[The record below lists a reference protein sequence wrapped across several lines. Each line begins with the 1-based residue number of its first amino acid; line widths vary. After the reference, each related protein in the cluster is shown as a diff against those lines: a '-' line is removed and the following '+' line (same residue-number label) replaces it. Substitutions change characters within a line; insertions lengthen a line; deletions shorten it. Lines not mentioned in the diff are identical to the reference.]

1 MKKIFMIS
9 NNSWNLF
16 NFRSEL
22 IQNISKQNKVYLFC
36 NKDKYSKALLFNTN
50 IKIIDANFKKNYFN
64 IFRDLYLLLK
74 ILFLAVIHRPKYILS
89 YTLKPNL
96 YSLIITFFIKV
107 KVIINVT
114 GLGSIYLRKNVINNL
129 IIKINKYLFKK
140 AYFIFFQNDNDRI
153 YICNH
158 DKYLLNISGIIPGS
172 GINLEKFNYSTLLK
186 EHKNYIFIGRIIKDK
201 GIIELLNSI
210 KKIKKKIEINF
221 QIIGNIDQFN
231 PSTIDYKSFGSWRD
245 LKIFDY
251 FKHQDN
257 VYNFIK
263 NSQCLILPSYRE
275 GCSRVIME
283 AMAIGRPVITTNVPG
298 CNNLIKD
305 GINGFLVKPKNT
317 NSLYEAIVKFNNLSY
332 EEKLKMGQNGRKII
346 EDSFGVS
353 LVVDKYLDKMK

>member
-1 MKKIFMIS
+1 MDYTGTP
-9 NNSWNLF
+9 
-16 NFRSEL
+16 
-22 IQNISKQNKVYLFC
+22 V
-36 NKDKYSKALLFNTN
+36 
-50 IKIIDANFKKNYFN
+50 
-64 IFRDLYLLLK
+64 RD
-74 ILFLAVIHRPKYILS
+74 
-89 YTLKPNL
+89 
-96 YSLIITFFIKV
+96 
-107 KVIINVT
+107 
-114 GLGSIYLRKNVINNL
+114 
-129 IIKINKYLFKK
+129 
-140 AYFIFFQNDNDRI
+140 DR
-153 YICNH
+153 
-158 DKYLLNISGIIPGS
+158 KYLLNISGIIPGS
-172 GINLEKFNYSTLLK
+172 GINFEKFNYSTLLK

-231 PSTIDYKSFGSWRD
+231 PSTIDYKFFGLWRD

-251 FKHQDN
+251 FEHQDD

-283 AMAIGRPVITTNVPG
+283 AMAIGRPVIATNVPG

-332 EEKLKMGQNGRKII
+332 EEKLKMGKSGRKII
-346 EDSFGVS
+346 EDSFGVE
-353 LVVDKYLDKMK
+353 LVVDKYLNKMK